1 MDSILAVFG
10 ALDDL
15 VGTFKY
21 NGSAFDPAKC
31 SELSLEQK
39 RGIVREIFR
48 STDSSPD
55 ILLSWGRRDLLE
67 VICAEMGKKRKYSG
81 VTKPKMIQHL
91 QKLISGKGSAHTT
104 DDPLPD
110 FDSHSPSKTNSGSKK
125 PRKKES
131 PMKFITGSNHVPL
144 EEEQTMLAQTT
155 DDCQGCQTSRHF
167 VLPDI
172 FKPQDPQRYRK
183 YKDLHAIV
191 NMAIKK
197 LKKEVGPLDRVSAKM
212 ARGIVNRLTCG
223 SEVQKLCAYA
233 IEASNKSGTDSPAL
247 QIRFEDISPVSIVV
261 ILDLKDEY
269 SLPDIIGCKMWHRK
283 GTENDYPDEPTCLI
297 LKPDTMFMLSGLDP
311 STEYH
316 FKVSPFSSTVELGMW
331 EARWVTQTP
340 SGTNSNSSGQSSE
353 SEYVN
358 GDHSSSGNEAQ
369 ETGQP
374 DSQKGSTNS
383 SNNSHAKVMSLEN
396 IIDVGRMAPSKS
408 IPPTTP
414 HKSEESKGVPD
425 PGNLDS
431 AESKYEYCVKVIRWL
446 ECEGFMEKEFRVK
459 FLTWFSLKAT
469 SQERRVVKA
478 FIDVLID
485 EPESLVSQLNDA
497 FMEGMCNKEKPMKER
512 KGKVR
517 APNGGRYLRTAFEAV
532 ENPDISMV
540 DENDQFDQ
548 IDGHPSEPLVE
559 MNDLLGRQ

>member
-1 MDSILAVFG
+1 MFHWRRNKLRCSCCICHRFDDNKDPSLWLVCNSDPPHLGDSCGSSCHLMC
-10 ALDDL
+10 ALKHDRAGINKKGCYAKLDGCYYC
-15 VGTFKY
+15 VSCRKV
-21 NGSAFDPAKC
+21 NGLMGCWLKQLTIAKDA
-31 SELSLEQK
+31 
-39 RGIVREIFR
+39 RRV
-48 STDSSPD
+48 D
-55 ILLSWGRRDLLE
+55 ILCSRISLSHKILKNTE
-67 VICAEMGKKRKYSG
+67 
-81 VTKPKMIQHL
+81 
-91 QKLISGKGSAHTT
+91 
-104 DDPLPD
+104 
-110 FDSHSPSKTNSGSKK
+110 
-125 PRKKES
+125 
-131 PMKFITGSNHVPL
+131 
-144 EEEQTMLAQTT
+144 
-155 DDCQGCQTSRHF
+155 
-167 VLPDI
+167 
-172 FKPQDPQRYRK
+172 K

-316 FKVSPFSSTVELGMW
+316 FKVSPFSSTVELGTW

-414 HKSEESKGVPD
+414 HKSEESKGAPD

-431 AESKYEYCVKVIRWL
+431 VESKYEYCVKVIRWL

-469 SQERRVVKA
+469 AQERRVVKA

-497 FMEGMCNKEKPMKER
+497 FMEGMCNKEKPM
-512 KGKVR
+512 V
-517 APNGGRYLRTAFEAV
+517 
-532 ENPDISMV
+532 
-540 DENDQFDQ
+540 
-548 IDGHPSEPLVE
+548 PSRRGFCTRLWH
-559 MNDLLGRQ
+559 